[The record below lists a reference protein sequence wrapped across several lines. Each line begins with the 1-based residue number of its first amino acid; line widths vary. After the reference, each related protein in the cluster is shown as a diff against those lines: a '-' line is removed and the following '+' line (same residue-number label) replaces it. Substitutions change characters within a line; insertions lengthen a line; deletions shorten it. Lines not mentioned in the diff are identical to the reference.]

1 MAQHGLTLAHLQ
13 AADCFTV
20 TPRTLTPGAVCYR
33 NAQGQETAPKRGQT
47 TGPLLRG
54 QRGT

>member
-20 TPRTLTPGAVCYR
+20 TPRPLTPGAVCYR
-33 NAQGQETAPKRGQT
+33 NAQGRENAPKRGQT

-54 QRGT
+54 Q